1 MATRQERPHLE
12 CCHIA
17 VPCARCGNVSRHRIR
32 VRVRNHNRNGRVRA
46 DLANS
51 RLLRLCKLKG
61 IDNARRAS
69 LDPEKPYQSRPSA

>member
-1 MATRQERPHLE
+1 MATRQERPHME

-17 VPCARCGNVSRHRIR
+17 VPCARFGNVSRHRIR

-51 RLLRLCKLKG
+51 RLLGLSMLKS
-61 IDNARRAS
+61 INNARHAS
-69 LDPEKPYQSRPSA
+69 LDPDKTYQSRP